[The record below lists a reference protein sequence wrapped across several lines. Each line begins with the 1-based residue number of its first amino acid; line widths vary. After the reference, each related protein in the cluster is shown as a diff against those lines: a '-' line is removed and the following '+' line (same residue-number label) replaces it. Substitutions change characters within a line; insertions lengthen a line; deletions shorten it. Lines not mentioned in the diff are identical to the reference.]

1 MSIASKFPALN
12 AAMCGGVFLA
22 ALAVAP
28 ASAGVRD
35 DVRDL
40 QQRMTQAEQSLEGQR
55 AATLRI
61 GELEREI
68 QSLTGRIEQLTFQ
81 LDQAN
86 MRLDAISAALASGG
100 PAAATTGGAGGEWI
114 GGEWV
119 PGDMAADVPV
129 ARSGPVDLTAGGAG
143 QAAPAPAGAAS
154 AAPAPDDVTLPLD
167 PAAAFDYASQFLLK
181 GDYPRAKSA
190 FGLYLQA
197 FPNHTRTPDAQFR
210 LGEIHMALS
219 ENAAAADAF
228 IAHIRDYPNDP
239 RAVEAYLKLGSAF
252 ARLEKPGEACTVF
265 KTMKAKFPNA
275 AGPVV
280 QRADLEMAR
289 IDCQ

>member
-1 MSIASKFPALN
+1 MSIATKLPAFKASSLK
-12 AAMCGGVFLA
+12 AVIFSGVLLGMLA
-22 ALAVAP
+22 AAP

-40 QQRMTQAEQSLEGQR
+40 QARMTQAEQSLEGQR

-68 QSLTGRIEQLTFQ
+68 QSLTGRIEELTFQ

-86 MRLDAISAALASGG
+86 MRLDAISAALAGG
-100 PAAATTGGAGGEWI
+100 GAPAAASMPDAFG
-114 GGEWV
+114 
-119 PGDMAADVPV
+119 DVP
-129 ARSGPVDLTAGGAG
+129 AANGGPVDLTTGDAIANEIARADDVGVA
-143 QAAPAPAGAAS
+143 AAPV
-154 AAPAPDDVTLPLD
+154 DDVTLPLD
-167 PAAAFDYASQFLLK
+167 PTAAFDYASQYLLK

-190 FGLYLQA
+190 FELYLQA

-228 IAHIRDYPNDP
+228 IAHIRNYPNDP
-239 RAVEAYLKLGSAF
+239 RAAEAYLKLGTAF

-265 KTMKAKFPNA
+265 KTMKTKFPNA
-275 AGPVV
+275 GSPVV
-280 QRADLEMAR
+280 QRANLEMAR